1 MTRPNEMCSASAHTK
16 ILEQIEKEQVELHKR
31 VAANVREAAAR
42 GEHLLTT
49 TWSSNGSS
57 MQWGAESGIKSSKLS
72 ALRMKNSGQNGVA
85 SWRLG
90 GGLR

>member
-1 MTRPNEMCSASAHTK
+1 MFCKRTHQ

-42 GEHLLTT
+42 GEHIDYDVELKRQLDAV
-49 TWSSNGSS
+49 GRRV
-57 MQWGAESGIKSSKLS
+57 GIKSSKLS

-85 SWRLG
+85 SWRPG